1 MVADYAGR
9 FGCLSSSV
17 MHATNYVLRIEADKL
32 CDALHRVVI
41 VSFRLYCMSH
51 SFAV

>member
-32 CDALHRVVI
+32 RCIAQGSD
-41 VSFRLYCMSH
+41 S
-51 SFAV
+51 